1 LFPDDAGKSIF
12 LFQNMNK
19 KLINFI
25 ILVTSFVLL
34 SLLAVQVYWV
44 INTVEVERMDFQNKV
59 NEAVNEVI
67 TKLEK
72 IEIYDQLRN
81 TKIQRANVNRFI
93 NSIDSI
99 NMFLE
104 DTVATRPNADQV
116 REIIRKTYMARDLL
130 DEMLANPE
138 APDVEIVLTKAIL
151 DSLLTAEFKRKRIS
165 TQFEFGV
172 FSTSKQQLVIEKTGQ
187 FSDELLDNAFIHILY
202 PGELAENPDYLMVY
216 FPYKTRFLLRQTAGM
231 ILISLILIIIIV
243 MLFIYV
249 IKVIVWQNRLSEMKT
264 DFINNMTHE
273 IKTPIATISLACE
286 AMNDPDVKNNDT
298 LAANYLKI
306 IGDENQRLG
315 GIVEKILQNA
325 IIEKEDFR
333 LKREKVN
340 VNEII
345 NHVIHTHGMHI
356 EVKDGKITTSLHADR
371 PFIFA
376 DKWHLTNAISNLV
389 DNATKYSPRKPQIE
403 IATGNYGEG
412 VTISV
417 IDNGIGI
424 SKEDQKKIF
433 DKLYRVPTGNIHDVK
448 GFGLGLS
455 YVKTIV
461 ERHGGKILVESELK
475 KGSRFTLYLPFSGKS
490 KKS

>member
-1 LFPDDAGKSIF
+1 
-12 LFQNMNK
+12 MNK

-25 ILVTSFVLL
+25 ILITSFVLL

-72 IEIYDQLRN
+72 IEIYDQLQS
-81 TKIQRANVNRFI
+81 TQIQRANVNRFI
-93 NSIDSI
+93 SSIDSI

-104 DTVATRPNADQV
+104 DTVTARPDADQV

-138 APDVEIVLTKAIL
+138 APDVEVVLTKAVL
-151 DSLLTAEFKRKRIS
+151 DSLLTAEFKRKGIS

-187 FSDELLDNAFIHILY
+187 FSDELVDKAFVHILY

-216 FPYKTRFLLRQTAGM
+216 FPHKTRFLLRQTAGM

-286 AMNDPDVKNNDT
+286 AMNDPDVKSSET

-356 EVKDGKITTSLHADR
+356 EVKDGKIIKSFQADR
-371 PFIFA
+371 PFVFA

-403 IATGNYGEG
+403 IITGNYGEG

-417 IDNGIGI
+417 IDSGIGI

-461 ERHGGKILVESELK
+461 ERHGGKITVESELK